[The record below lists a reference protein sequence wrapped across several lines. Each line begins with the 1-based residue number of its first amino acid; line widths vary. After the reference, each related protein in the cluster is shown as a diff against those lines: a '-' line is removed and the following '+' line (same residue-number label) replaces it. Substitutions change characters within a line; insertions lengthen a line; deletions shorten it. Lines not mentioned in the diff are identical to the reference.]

1 VTQVVVDEDDPA
13 FNNPSK
19 FVGPTYDYETAMQI
33 QAEKGWVFK
42 EDKGRGYRRV
52 VPSPMPRRIVELSSI
67 RALMEEGIV
76 PITVVAVVF
85 LLWSMTELCAEWKL
99 SLIRI

>member
-1 VTQVVVDEDDPA
+1 
-13 FNNPSK
+13 
-19 FVGPTYDYETAMQI
+19 
-33 QAEKGWVFK
+33 
-42 EDKGRGYRRV
+42 V